1 MSEKRC
7 TFCGHPGRLT
17 PILNRWVDRID
28 GWKCTSPIAC
38 IRRQEQLGQ
47 WIGKRVLRRID
58 ADGTEWVIRRAVGA
72 PPRPDVEGRDFVLA
86 MTYREQRLTSWHT
99 SPEAAKAHVE
109 EFLASLTDRDI
120 DAYRDEVADEQME
133 LL

>member
-1 MSEKRC
+1 MSDKRC

-58 ADGTEWVIRRAVGA
+58 ADGTEWVIRPHIKRTLSTG
-72 PPRPDVEGRDFVLA
+72 PEGGFSLTCHCRDH
-86 MTYREQRLTSWHT
+86 RLVTHHASID
-99 SPEAAKAHVE
+99 AAKAHVE

-120 DAYRDEVADEQME
+120 DAYREPAADEQME

>member
-7 TFCGHPGRLT
+7 KYCGHPGRLT

-28 GWKCTSPIAC
+28 GQKCTSVRAC
-38 IRRQEQLGQ
+38 IRRQEQLGE

-58 ADGTEWVIRRAVGA
+58 VDGTEWVIRKHDGIGMNSSG
-72 PPRPDVEGRDFVLA
+72 PWYVLTMA
-86 MTYREQRLTSWHT
+86 AREHRLTSMHAT
-99 SPEAAKAHVE
+99 PEAAKAHVE

-120 DAYRDEVADEQME
+120 DAYREPVADDQME